1 MITCWELSVLRVD
14 LQKFVRNKIVFAQLK
29 ARCIEFVKYDYN
41 QYKLILVLFARF
53 ASYVLYKL
61 GKIDKSF
68 SIASNVYRTGWAGS
82 YEFGL
87 HYAKLFFSVQ
97 KNEGKKLIDMFVR
110 DIEALENTKKFFDDP
125 SKMFPSVVTV
135 LQNPEGNQKGA
146 LIINYSYYFPLF
158 VRFFDVEAISKRFHI
173 ILEPSWAGFCE
184 LNILEYTQFNFPVFL
199 QVYEARDM
207 RFIKEL
213 NSNLIPIDVGPS
225 WFIDHDRFDGKGNLD
240 DRGIDLIMVAAWASF
255 KRHHAF
261 FKAIKPYIKKYPETK
276 VVLVGY
282 PVDLTKKDIERFA
295 KEEGILNNVTIY
307 EWIKPQEVA
316 ELQSRAKL
324 NILWSKFEGNNR
336 AIIEGMFAN
345 TPVIMRK
352 GHNYGEHYDFIND
365 QTGMFSNEKS
375 LANDV
380 ESIVQGGNSFSPRKY
395 VLEHRNSELAT
406 RKMGR
411 VISSYETSNNGRWED
426 RLAVKINDLHGMSYK
441 GACQE
446 TYSDAYLWL
455 KTQRLSAGSD
465 KSA

>member
-1 MITCWELSVLRVD
+1 MITCLELSVLRVD

-184 LNILEYTQFNFPVFL
+184 LNILEYTQFDFPVFL

-207 RFIKEL
+207 RFITEL

-240 DRGIDLIMVAAWASF
+240 DRDIDLIMVAAWASF

-352 GHNYGEHYDFIND
+352 GHNYGEHYDFINAE
-365 QTGMFSNEKS
+365 TGLFADEKS
-375 LANDV
+375 LVQEV
-380 ESIVQGGNSFSPRKY
+380 ESILQGARKFSPRNY
-395 VLEHRNSELAT
+395 VMKNRSCEMAT
-406 RKMGR
+406 RKMGS
-411 VISSYETSNNGRWED
+411 VIGSFEKSNNSEWKD
-426 RLAVKINDLHGMSYK
+426 CLAVKINDLHGMTYKFVDGKIYQDSYR
-441 GACQE
+441 
-446 TYSDAYLWL
+446 WL
-455 KTQRLSAGSD
+455 AEQVQ
-465 KSA
+465 